1 MRRLERLYLYH
12 YKKVIIFPI
21 ILLILSIIVLGIQQ
35 ARTGSIINRDI
46 SLQGGI
52 SATITT
58 EHPVDIQQLEQGL
71 RTNFPDSDINVRE
84 LGDLTTGKKIGI
96 LVELTNAKNDQLQP
110 FLEKQLGISL
120 TSQNY
125 SVEEIG
131 ASLSSSFFRELILTL
146 IFSFLFMSIV
156 VFIAFRK
163 VVPSTAVIFTAFTD
177 IVVTL
182 AIVSIINLR
191 ISTAGVA
198 AFLLLI
204 GYSIDTDILL
214 TTKVLKRTGGSLFD
228 RMYSSIKTGLMMT
241 LTAVVA
247 VTIGLILSN
256 SLVLKQIF
264 TIILIGLLVDVIAT
278 YGGNAPALVWYCKK
292 KNIQ

>member
-1 MRRLERLYLYH
+1 MRRLEKLYLYH
-12 YKKVIIFPI
+12 YKKVMIFPI

-214 TTKVLKRTGGSLFD
+214 T
-228 RMYSSIKTGLMMT
+228 
-241 LTAVVA
+241 
-247 VTIGLILSN
+247 
-256 SLVLKQIF
+256 
-264 TIILIGLLVDVIAT
+264 
-278 YGGNAPALVWYCKK
+278 
-292 KNIQ
+292 